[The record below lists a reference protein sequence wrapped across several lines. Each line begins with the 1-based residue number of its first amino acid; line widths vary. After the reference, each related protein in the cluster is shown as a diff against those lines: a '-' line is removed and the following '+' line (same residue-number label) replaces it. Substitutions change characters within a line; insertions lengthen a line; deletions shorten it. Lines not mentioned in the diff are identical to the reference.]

1 MLYPAQ
7 KNAFYVVKQI
17 NYFFCIFFL
26 VFQVLWAPLTIFAYF
41 SNFHIFCTLFQAVN
55 SYHFTSIVNIGAQH
69 HPVVE
74 DKSLKT
80 QDQVSFVPVEAKEVD
95 PAAVKGNRTMSSAN

>member
-1 MLYPAQ
+1 MS
-7 KNAFYVVKQI
+7 I
-17 NYFFCIFFL
+17 L
-26 VFQVLWAPLTIFAYF
+26 VPSTI
-41 SNFHIFCTLFQAVN
+41 
-55 SYHFTSIVNIGAQH
+55 
-69 HPVVE
+69 PVVE